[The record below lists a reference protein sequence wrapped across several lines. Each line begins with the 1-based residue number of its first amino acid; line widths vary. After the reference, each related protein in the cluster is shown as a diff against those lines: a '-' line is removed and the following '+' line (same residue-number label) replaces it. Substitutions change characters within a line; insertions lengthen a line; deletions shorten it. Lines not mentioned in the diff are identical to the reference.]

1 MLNETTPGVQCPA
14 CPAWWRSDGKWMGGG
29 EDAIVKA
36 PLEGKLQG
44 GKWEQGLV
52 VRVYDDMLTIERREF
67 SEGGSLGADWVMPF
81 SECKVE
87 SVKCK
92 VGGTGKHPFSKD
104 ELKKVI
110 GEPQFGKSVKLKVE
124 SVKLE
129 SGEDAV
135 RVSIPRAD
143 GNPDSRVY
151 AYEVEVSGEDA
162 GKKLLKAV
170 YAAGCNMGI
179 GHEPNHGT
187 TTLEIPR
194 SELPPGKALT
204 FTVTPLTSL
213 GTRGCPLRRQ
223 ERH

>member
-1 MLNETTPGVQCPA
+1 MSRPH
-14 CPAWWRSDGKWMGGG
+14 
-29 EDAIVKA
+29 
-36 PLEGKLQG
+36 PL
-44 GKWEQGLV
+44 
-52 VRVYDDMLTIERREF
+52 
-67 SEGGSLGADWVMPF
+67 
-81 SECKVE
+81 
-87 SVKCK
+87 
-92 VGGTGKHPFSKD
+92 SKD
-104 ELKKVI
+104 ELKKAI
-110 GEPQFGKSVKLKVE
+110 GEPQFRKGARMVFEKGSAPPCLRVK
-124 SVKLE
+124 
-129 SGEDAV
+129 
-135 RVSIPRAD
+135 IPRAD

-162 GKKLLKAV
+162 DKKLLKAV

-223 ERH
+223 ERL